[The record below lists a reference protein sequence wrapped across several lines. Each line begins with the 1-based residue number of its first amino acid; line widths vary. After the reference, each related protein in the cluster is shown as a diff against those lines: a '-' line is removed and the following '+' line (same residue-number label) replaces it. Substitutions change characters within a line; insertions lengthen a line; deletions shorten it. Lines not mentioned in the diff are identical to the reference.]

1 MTPTPEDDRLMRLAA
16 AVTDTT
22 DVDWNA
28 WGDDPGI
35 DGGVVPGFKL
45 LATVGTVA
53 RGADPWPEQ
62 DPTFLDATQS
72 QFWGC
77 LRLEGILGQGSFG
90 TVYKAWDP
98 VLEKHVALKLL

>member
-1 MTPTPEDDRLMRLAA
+1 MTPPPEDDRMMRLAA

-28 WGDDPGI
+28 WEDDFGTER
-35 DGGVVPGFKL
+35 DVVPEFKL
-45 LATVGTVA
+45 LAAVGNVA

-62 DPTFLDATQS
+62 DPTFLDATQPQS
-72 QFWGC
+72 WGR

-98 VLEKHVALKLL
+98 VLE